1 MAGQILGQ
9 NFLGA
14 IRRDEFFS
22 RDLVGRYLAIF
33 SVRIFFLHF
42 SLEFDTLAVRKKR
55 QKARYLVCQSFRQM
69 HLIKL

>member
-42 SLEFDTLAVRKKR
+42 SLEFDTLAVRKKDR
-55 QKARYLVCQSFRQM
+55 KRDILYAKVFGRC
-69 HLIKL
+69 I